1 MKSILSASIMRALL
15 LILFL
20 FLIQSAFGQ
29 AKFFRVY
36 SGNDEDG
43 ANGVVQLEDSSYIVT
58 GSSSS
63 FDGTASQAF
72 LLKLDSLGNYV
83 WSLDYGGSEAEEGR
97 RVLYVPGSFFY
108 IAGFTNS
115 IGNGAYDFYL
125 AKTDLNG
132 QLLWERAYGDYG
144 WDRVHDAATTSDGG
158 VIMVGESASTVL
170 NDLDMYMVRTD
181 LNGDTLW
188 TKQIG
193 EYGDDLL
200 ESVVQLND
208 SIYYAFGS
216 TFVTDSLLN
225 KAYVMCFHENGTVLW
240 EDTLGTDGNY
250 YIHGA
255 CVDTVANELLAVGH
269 VEGPSH
275 QSIDYL
281 FIRMQLDGNVIDIS
295 NGNAAGIQE
304 YRLVTTYGLASKRYI
319 GWNYFDQWSA
329 GTGNAAAI
337 SKHDGVMGWEQTGVV
352 VNFALPDEINELIP
366 TSDGGAIGV
375 GRTHEQ
381 YVDGPSRVYVAK
393 IGPND
398 DYPQEWT
405 ITPFVIE
412 ELVELYHL
420 TESEFPLSIFPNPS
434 TGILHV
440 EAQVSEPV
448 YMEVLD
454 LLGRVVRSK
463 KLTLPSTIS
472 LLELENGMYHLN
484 FRTKS
489 SSTSKRL
496 TICR

>member
-1 MKSILSASIMRALL
+1 MRSSLF
-15 LILFL
+15 ILFF

-63 FDGTASQAF
+63 FDGAASQAF

-83 WSLDYGGSEAEEGR
+83 WSIDYGGDEVEEGR
-97 RVLYVPGSFFY
+97 RVLYVSGSCFY

-132 QLLWERAYGDYG
+132 QLLWERAYGGYG
-144 WDRVHDAATTSDGG
+144 WDRVHDAAITSDGG

-181 LNGDTLW
+181 QNGDTLW

-193 EYGDDLL
+193 AEGDDLL
-200 ESVVQLND
+200 ESVVPLND

-225 KAYVMCFHENGTVLW
+225 KAYVICFHENGTVLW

-255 CVDTVANELLAVGH
+255 CLDTVSNELVAVGH
-269 VEGPSH
+269 VEGPTH

-281 FIRMQLDGNVIDIS
+281 FIRMQLDGTVIDIG

-304 YRLVTTYGLASKRYI
+304 YRLVTAYGVTSKRYI

-329 GTGNAAAI
+329 GTGDAAAI
-337 SKHDGVMGWEQTGVV
+337 SKHDSVMGWEQTGFV
-352 VNFALPDEINELIP
+352 VNFAKPDEINELIP

-381 YVDGPSRVYVAK
+381 FVDGPSRMYIAK

-412 ELVELYHL
+412 GLVGLYDVA
-420 TESEFPLSIFPNPS
+420 ESGFPLSIFPNPT
-434 TGILHV
+434 TGLIHL
-440 EAQVSEPV
+440 EADVNESV

-454 LLGRVVRSK
+454 QMGRVIRSE
-463 KLTLPSTIS
+463 KLSLPATID
-472 LLELENGMYHLN
+472 LLELESGVYHLN
-484 FRTKS
+484 LRTES
-489 SSTSKRL
+489 SFASKRL
-496 TICR
+496 TICH